1 MRNQLAPG
9 GKGLNSP
16 SFSSTPELHGKPGGK
31 GFKRGGQEHVSSLGA
46 WEEASGRLSTLQR
59 CCATAPLQHWVPLP
73 TLRAC
78 PPPCFPCLGA
88 ALGFLPAAA
97 AAILRVSLQDPVP
110 ALPRGVPAPLG
121 ELQFL

>member
-78 PPPCFPCLGA
+78 PPLA
-88 ALGFLPAAA
+88 SHAWVLL
-97 AAILRVSLQDPVP
+97 
-110 ALPRGVPAPLG
+110 
-121 ELQFL
+121 